1 MGGRRVFLVV
11 PSFSEH
17 NKTLEVKKSQ
27 KQRCLR
33 KVHLCRITH
42 HREGEH
48 ILAETLPYIGCA
60 LECECVV

>member
-11 PSFSEH
+11 LSFSEH

-33 KVHLCRITH
+33 KVDLCPSFS
-42 HREGEH
+42 
-48 ILAETLPYIGCA
+48 LASETTEAGD
-60 LECECVV
+60 